1 MIKRKPLAHKPGEEE
16 KQLGPKPRK
25 LHRSVKVSDLD
36 DAVVLNEAQDG
47 FRLDVNTG
55 DRIVV
60 ERPLDG
66 GRFVS
71 LCQVLSVEAGPDGA
85 IETWDETRGQ
95 CFCFTPNTAAIHY
108 DTLTIKKLGAA
119 RTCWA

>member
-1 MIKRKPLAHKPGEEE
+1 MIKRKPLARKAVEEE
-16 KQLGPKPRK
+16 RELGPKPRK
-25 LHRSVKVSDLD
+25 LHKSVRVSDLD

-47 FRLDVNTG
+47 FHFDGVTDDRLV
-55 DRIVV
+55 I

-108 DTLTIKKLGAA
+108 DMLTIKKLGAA